1 MQGIGLAKLQ
11 ARRLYI
17 LLCEKSLWV
26 YRKANTIKRGWGIDG
41 EQNAPRAQVIVTK
54 NTHKL
59 FHKSLSKAYHAK
71 SVPPNFPT
79 RPYRF
84 SPQTDPS
91 QTLSFRYNR
100 FCIGATEF
108 QLPLFL
114 NLEFPSFLDR
124 CHRVCILTVGHLCRY
139 YRELYIGLNEIQKLL
154 PIEQLGTT
162 EFYTSVS
169 PSWSVKGNGWI
180 FWRCLYIPLHHH
192 SLEKETLRTIP

>member
-1 MQGIGLAKLQ
+1 
-11 ARRLYI
+11 
-17 LLCEKSLWV
+17 
-26 YRKANTIKRGWGIDG
+26 
-41 EQNAPRAQVIVTK
+41 VIVTK

-71 SVPPNFPT
+71 SVPPIFPT

-108 QLPLFL
+108 RLPTFCCPFSSIR
-114 NLEFPSFLDR
+114 NFRVVWIGATEF
-124 CHRVCILTVGHLCRY
+124 CNLTVGHLIGTA
-139 YRELYIGLNEIQKLL
+139 EIYI
-154 PIEQLGTT
+154 
-162 EFYTSVS
+162 SVS
-169 PSWSVKGNGWI
+169 PRFESCYLLSNSVPPSFTLRCHRVGHYRCNGWI

-192 SLEKETLRTIP
+192 PLTREALRTIPYLPHPIF